1 MTYLL
6 NLLIRHQPDPMY
18 DTLPHTGKQLL
29 HIDGSDVPTFDIHP
43 SLAEEIQCNISAPQ
57 TDESRPENHVQIDS
71 EEENPS
77 NTTLS
82 QCQNVTT
89 EQPAI
94 PSTTSSRK
102 RKRSQP
108 KPLPQAAAL
117 DDGRKY
123 MHFGVE
129 AALAGES
136 PGQVFQNANLLQY
149 ARLYNKSPDMIP
161 SSIRK
166 KVRYI
171 SP

>member
-1 MTYLL
+1 M
-6 NLLIRHQPDPMY
+6 LIRHQPDPMY

-43 SLAEEIQCNISAPQ
+43 SLVEEIQCKISAPQ

-117 DDGRKY
+117 GDGGKY

-136 PGQVFQNANLLQY
+136 PGEVIQNANLLQY
-149 ARLYNKSPDMIP
+149 ARLYKKSPDMIP

-171 SP
+171 CP

>member
-1 MTYLL
+1 M
-6 NLLIRHQPDPMY
+6 
-18 DTLPHTGKQLL
+18 
-29 HIDGSDVPTFDIHP
+29 
-43 SLAEEIQCNISAPQ
+43 AEEIQCNISAPQ

-71 EEENPS
+71 EEENRS

-117 DDGRKY
+117 DDGGKY